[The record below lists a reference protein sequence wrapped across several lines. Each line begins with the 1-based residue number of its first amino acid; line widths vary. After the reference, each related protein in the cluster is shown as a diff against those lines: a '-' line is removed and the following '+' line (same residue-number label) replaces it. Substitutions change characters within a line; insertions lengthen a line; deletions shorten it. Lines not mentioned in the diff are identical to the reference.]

1 MNDDDFEK
9 KLLAL
14 TGAAGRPD
22 PTPAWK
28 ADILARALREAEA
41 APLTRLAPPRW
52 LLLSW
57 AAAWTT
63 IAVLHFSIPQ
73 DMAPAPT
80 RGAAA
85 APAKSQPPD
94 AQGADP
100 ATQTLFAFHRR
111 MNPNL
116 DLP

>member
-1 MNDDDFEK
+1 MNDDNFEK

-28 ADILARALREAEA
+28 AEILARALRETEA
-41 APLTRLAPPRW
+41 APVIRLAPPRW

-57 AAAWTT
+57 AAAWTA
-63 IAVLHFSIPQ
+63 ILVLSFTTPR
-73 DMAPAPT
+73 DTMP
-80 RGAAA
+80 GAARRISA
-85 APAKSQPPD
+85 ASATDHSPGAP
-94 AQGADP
+94 GADP
-100 ATQTLFAFHRR
+100 ATPTLFAFHQR

>member
-1 MNDDDFEK
+1 MNDDNFEK

-57 AAAWTT
+57 AAAW
-63 IAVLHFSIPQ
+63 IAILTLVCSLWLAI
-73 DMAPAPT
+73 ALLGT
-80 RGAAA
+80 W
-85 APAKSQPPD
+85 
-94 AQGADP
+94 ADFFL
-100 ATQTLFAFHRR
+100 AL
-111 MNPNL
+111 NL
-116 DLP
+116 II